1 MNIEKIKRNKTKIY
15 RSCWGRGLYIYYDEE
30 LETFIGENG
39 LNYGTEQDVL
49 LFKDWEKIF

>member
-1 MNIEKIKRNKTKIY
+1 MNMEKIKKNKTKIY
-15 RSCWGRGLYIYYDEE
+15 RSCWGRGLYICYDDE
-30 LETFIGENG
+30 LELFIGENG